1 METTTTKRIEELEE
15 GEIFELG
22 RNEFEFLNVRQHVLN
37 SMEIA
42 VLDTDDGELTTLFV
56 KATDTVTLFGS
67 VQR

>member
-1 METTTTKRIEELEE
+1 MNTTTTKRIEQVEE
-15 GEIFELG
+15 GEIFELDN
-22 RNEFEFLNVRQHVLN
+22 REFEFLNVRQHVLN

-42 VLDTDDGELTTLFV
+42 VLDTDDGEPTTLFV